1 MIQSPLNSI
10 TEQERMQVP
19 DQTPEHAAILIFA
32 DMTDTFL
39 KSFELRF
46 DSDESSVSR
55 DEMQH
60 YILSATYMKGRY
72 GRKHIVARV
81 QEVYSSLPF

>member
-1 MIQSPLNSI
+1 MPL
-10 TEQERMQVP
+10 EHK
-19 DQTPEHAAILIFA
+19 PEHAAILILA
-32 DMTDTFL
+32 DMADTFL

-46 DSDESSVSR
+46 DSDEESVSR

-72 GRKHIVARV
+72 GRKEIVKRV
-81 QEVYSSLPF
+81 QEVFTELPF

>member
-1 MIQSPLNSI
+1 MSQL
-10 TEQERMQVP
+10 TEDQLMQP
-19 DQTPEHAAILIFA
+19 SEQTQEHAAILIFA

-46 DSDESSVSR
+46 DSDEASVSR
-55 DEMQH
+55 DEMQN